1 MLKIPGE
8 TIMTL
13 PPSDPNSTL
22 NSLSGSGGLKDFEE
36 EMGYQ
41 QTLMYG
47 RYSRSLAAAAKE
59 EAKRMRMLEQLRRK
73 ESKRRIR
80 ELSGKRA
87 HGRCYRSRLFRICE
101 FQLRSP
107 KCRKLKCRK
116 KSGTQL
122 WPILNF
128 TPRGKLC
135 P

>member
-22 NSLSGSGGLKDFEE
+22 NSLSGGGGGGIKDFEE

-59 EAKRMRMLEQLRRK
+59 EAKRMRMIEQLRRK

-80 ELSGKRA
+80 ELSGKRS
-87 HGRCYRSRLFRICE
+87 HGRIYRSVARVITWVWKRTFAKIGEDWVFLA
-101 FQLRSP
+101 LSA
-107 KCRKLKCRK
+107 
-116 KSGTQL
+116 S
-122 WPILNF
+122 
-128 TPRGKLC
+128 
-135 P
+135 